1 MPVENNHV
9 GSYRREITVPADWKN
24 KDIIAHFGSVTSNM
38 YLWVN
43 GRYVGYSEDSK
54 LEAEFDLTPYLKPGQ
69 KNLIASRYS
78 AGATVPISKTRT
90 SSATA
95 V

>member
-1 MPVENNHV
+1 
-9 GSYRREITVPADWKN
+9 
-24 KDIIAHFGSVTSNM
+24 M

-69 KNLIASRYS
+69 KNLIAFKYS
-78 AGATVPISKTRT
+78 AGATVVTWKTRI
-90 SSATA
+90 SSATVVWDVTA
-95 V
+95 IYMPATKTHSRYPCNSRFGRSLSKR